1 MSFYPSLVV
10 DLTLRFDEALT
21 IVPDVPLITTT
32 AAALDAALDPALT
45 AQLNAAH
52 RQRQRADLLIL
63 QRGDKNASHI
73 TSRVPKS
80 ASVELPG
87 YRQAGTFNLVFDYR
101 ELPIDPR
108 TVRSAAVD
116 VHIGTVKA
124 SSFGKGMAR
133 ANQDGS
139 RESVMRTVAPSG
151 FNPGTL
157 RLRGIVD
164 DWEVEH
170 GETGSEVTISGRD
183 MRGLLLDTPVGA
195 TDPKAAQFVVENL
208 DLSKPVDDVV
218 RQLLSYNPMF
228 SGFNPVVDPK
238 EWEGGVIPAPGAAY
252 AAPRHRRGA
261 TGQRK
266 GALGTPPGGSGNQAV
281 GNVNFWDM
289 IVRVCYLVGAIPY
302 FVGPQ
307 LVIRPARGIYAQEAA
322 QEGGLVPIPF
332 KGSKPREKDAANNL
346 PIAGG
351 PLRIRRMVYGR
362 DVASLSF
369 KRQLGGYQRPHTV
382 RVVAVD
388 GSSTARGKDRQLEAR
403 WPAVDKAKAKV
414 DRVAPGGQVKTE
426 EFTNVPVSGVT
437 DPQQLLAIAKGIY
450 EEIGRGELGGSVSTK
465 NLASFGGDNDD
476 PDLLRLGPGDAV
488 ELRADTR
495 GVRTSPPLVS
505 TYTDAQRRSFESAV
519 AETQRILGGDVNLAR
534 VIVATARGQVTELQ
548 TVFRVGSVHYSWAAA
563 SGLKVDFDFMNY
575 VEVRADVG

>member
-1 MSFYPSLVV
+1 MSWYPSLVV
-10 DLTLRFDEALT
+10 DFTLRFDEALT
-21 IVPDVPLITTT
+21 VIPDVPLSTTT

-45 AQLNAAH
+45 AQLNSV
-52 RQRQRADLLIL
+52 QRKRVRATPLIL
-63 QRGDKNASHI
+63 QRGDKNASHVV
-73 TSRVPKS
+73 SRVPKS
-80 ASVELPG
+80 ATVELPG
-87 YRQAGTFNLVFDYR
+87 YRQAGTFHLVLDYR

-108 TVRSAAVD
+108 TIRSAAVD
-116 VHIGTVKA
+116 VHLGTVKA
-124 SSFGKGMAR
+124 SSFGQGMAR
-133 ANQDGS
+133 ANADGS

-157 RLRGIVD
+157 RLRGIID

-170 GETGSEVTISGRD
+170 GPEGSEVTISGRD
-183 MRGLLLDTPVGA
+183 LRGLLLDTPVGA

-208 DLSKPVDDVV
+208 DLSRPVDDVV

-238 EWEGGVIPAPGAAY
+238 EWEGGVIPAPGSAY
-252 AAPRHRRGA
+252 AAPKHRLGA

-266 GALGTPPGGSGNQAV
+266 GALGTPPGGSGNASV

-307 LVIRPARGIYAQEAA
+307 LVIRPARGIYAQQAA
-322 QEGGLVPIPF
+322 DEGGLVPIPF
-332 KGSKPREKDAANNL
+332 KGGKPRERDAANNL

-351 PLRIRRMVYGR
+351 PLRIRRLVYGR
-362 DVASLSF
+362 DVESVSF

-382 RVVAVD
+382 RAVAVD
-388 GSSTARGKDRQLEAR
+388 ANSEARGKDRQVEAR
-403 WPAVDKAKAKV
+403 WPPEDKAKARV
-414 DRVAPGGQVKTE
+414 DRVAPGGQTKTE
-426 EFTNVPVSGVT
+426 EFTTIPVPGVR
-437 DPQQLLAIAKGIY
+437 DPKQLLAIAKGLY

-465 NLASFGGDNDD
+465 NLASFGGDNND

-488 ELRADTR
+488 ELRSDTR
-495 GVRTSPPLVS
+495 GVRSSPPLVS

-519 AETQRILGGDVNLAR
+519 AETQQILGGDQNLAR
-534 VIVATARGQVTELQ
+534 VIVATARGQVAELQ
-548 TVFRVGSVHYSWAAA
+548 TVFRVSSVHYSWAAA
-563 SGLKVDFDFMNY
+563 SGIKVDFDFENY